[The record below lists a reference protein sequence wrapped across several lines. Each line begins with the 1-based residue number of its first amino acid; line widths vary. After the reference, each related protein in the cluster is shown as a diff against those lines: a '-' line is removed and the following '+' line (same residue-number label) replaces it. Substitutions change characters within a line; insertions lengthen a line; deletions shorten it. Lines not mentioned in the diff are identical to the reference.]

1 MIKINNLS
9 KAYGSNNIF
18 KDYNLSVAEGEMVAI
33 VGNSGKGKST
43 LLNIIGS
50 LEPFDSGSVE
60 VNNRNIKKMK
70 HKEQLEFLREEVSF
84 LFQNYA
90 LMGNHTV
97 YDNITI
103 GQKFD
108 KAKESKVRQVLN
120 EVNLSG
126 LENRIINT
134 LSGGEQ
140 QRVALARIMLKPSKI
155 ILADEPTGNLD
166 ETNSSKVWDI
176 LLQLKNLDKTVVV
189 VTHDVHALH
198 HFDRVIHL

>member
-9 KAYGSNNIF
+9 KEYGNKSIF
-18 KDYNLSVAEGEMVAI
+18 TDYNLSVAEGEMLAI
-33 VGNSGKGKST
+33 VGDSGKGKST

-50 LEPFDSGSVE
+50 LEPFDSGVVE

-70 HKEQLEFLREEVSF
+70 HREQLDYLRNDVSF

-90 LMGNHTV
+90 LMEDHNV

-103 GQKFD
+103 GQKNH
-108 KAKESKVRQVLN
+108 KNIKGLVEEVLR

-126 LENRIINT
+126 FENRMVNT

-140 QRVALARIMLKPSKI
+140 QRVALARVMLKPSRLL
-155 ILADEPTGNLD
+155 LADEPTGNLD
-166 ETNSSKVWDI
+166 ETNSKNVWEV
-176 LLQLKNLDKTVVV
+176 LLKLKEMDKTVLV
-189 VTHDVHALH
+189 VTHELHALH
-198 HFDRVIHL
+198 YFDRVINL

>member
-1 MIKINNLS
+1 MITIKNLS
-9 KAYGSNNIF
+9 KAYGLNIIFSN
-18 KDYNLSVAEGEMVAI
+18 YNLSVDEGEMVAI
-33 VGNSGKGKST
+33 IGDSGKGKST

-50 LEPFDSGSVE
+50 LEPFDSGFVE
-60 VNNRNIKKMK
+60 VNNRNIKEMK
-70 HKEQLEFLREEVSF
+70 HKEQLQFFRKEVSF

-90 LMGNHTV
+90 LMENHNV
-97 YDNITI
+97 YDNITM

-108 KAKESKVRQVLN
+108 KVAIEKVLN
-120 EVNLSG
+120 EVDLSG
-126 LENRIINT
+126 SENRIINT

-140 QRVALARIMLKPSKI
+140 QRIALARIMLKPSKL

-166 ETNSSKVWDI
+166 ETNSNKVWDI

-198 HFDRVIHL
+198 YFDRVIHL

>member
-1 MIKINNLS
+1 MITINNLS
-9 KAYGSNNIF
+9 KSYGKKSIF
-18 KDYNLSVAEGEMVAI
+18 RDYNLTVEKGEMVAI
-33 VGNSGKGKST
+33 VGISGKGKST

-60 VNNRNIKKMK
+60 VNERDIKKMR
-70 HKEQLEFLREEVSF
+70 HREQLQFLRNDVSF

-90 LMGNHTV
+90 LMENHNV
-97 YDNITI
+97 YDNITM
-103 GQKFD
+103 GQKIN
-108 KAKESKVRQVLN
+108 KKNLIGKVLN
-120 EVNLSG
+120 EVNLLG
-126 LENRIINT
+126 FENRIINT

-140 QRVALARIMLKPSKI
+140 QRVALARIILKPSKL

-176 LLQLKNLDKTVVV
+176 LLQLKRMNKTVLV
-189 VTHDVHALH
+189 VTHDNQALH

>member
-1 MIKINNLS
+1 MITINNLS
-9 KAYGSNNIF
+9 KRYGDNNIF
-18 KDYNLSVAEGEMVAI
+18 SDYNLSVAEGEMVAI
-33 VGNSGKGKST
+33 VGISGKGKST

-70 HKEQLEFLREEVSF
+70 HKEQLQFLRNHVSF

-90 LMGNHTV
+90 LMENHNV
-97 YDNITI
+97 YDNITM

-108 KAKESKVRQVLN
+108 KNRKTQIEEVLG

-126 LENRIINT
+126 FENRMVST

-140 QRVALARIMLKPSKI
+140 QRVALARVMLKPSKL

-166 ETNSSKVWDI
+166 EINSNKVWET
-176 LLQLKNLDKTVVV
+176 LLKLKNMDKTVVV
-189 VTHDVHALH
+189 VTHEVHALH
-198 HFDRVIHL
+198 HFDRVIEL

>member
-1 MIKINNLS
+1 MIRINKLL
-9 KAYGSNNIF
+9 KAYGSNDVF
-18 KDYNLSVAEGEMVAI
+18 SDYNLSVDKGEMVAI
-33 VGNSGKGKST
+33 VGDSGKGKST

-50 LEPFDSGSVE
+50 IEPFDSGYVE

-70 HKEQLEFLREEVSF
+70 HKEQLQFLREEASF

-90 LMGNHTV
+90 LMENYNV
-97 YDNITI
+97 YENITM

-108 KAKESKVRQVLN
+108 KSTIKKILK
-120 EVNLSG
+120 EVNLEI

-140 QRVALARIMLKPSKI
+140 QRVALARIMLKPSKL

-176 LLQLKNLDKTVVV
+176 LLKLKNLDKTIIVA
-189 VTHDVHALH
+189 THDINALH
-198 HFDRVIHL
+198 HFDRVIRL